1 VARTTAQVASVC
13 PSTNVCF
20 KLNIPANTAS
30 SGSGD
35 VFFQISAP
43 STYEWV
49 ALGQGKAM
57 ANSNMF
63 LVYTSTGGT
72 NVTLSP
78 RMSSGYSAPS
88 LNSAAQVTLLEGSG
102 VSNGIMTAN
111 VKCMYY
117 CSDLCEYANTTEG
130 SNCNSWSGGTMDFKS
145 SSGNWI
151 YAYQS
156 SNGPKNSNDQ
166 SVAIRQ
172 HNSQA
177 TFSWDFANAKGGS
190 SVNPLANAAPAG
202 GSGGG
207 ATATNCRQRT
217 IGSATASATVSVT
230 APAPAQSSDNSNN
243 GPTDW
248 RTRRPTEFGSFPT
261 ARPTSRPWDTRVDS
275 SCEYSSVQSNMI

>member
-78 RMSSGYSAPS
+78 RTSSGYSAPS

-117 CSDLCEYANTTEG
+117 CSGLCEYANATEG

-145 SSGNWI
+145 S
-151 YAYQS
+151 
-156 SNGPKNSNDQ
+156 K

-217 IGSATASATVSVT
+217 TGSATASATVSVT

-243 GPTDW
+243 GPTDR